1 MNSVQTR
8 HLNKIL
14 KSPNVLD
21 KTARNAKKQILSTG
35 VDFDA
40 IVCTGNSGLP
50 LATLLSVRMK
60 KQLTIVDPVGVK
72 RHSTYDVEGLIE
84 SEHNYII
91 VDDLID
97 TGATLDRL
105 KEKMAQRSE
114 KSQHVLTYLYGDG
127 CYYDECLLA
136 PDNSVFVKE
145 PLTTMVDADI
155 LGQSNWVVF

>member
-1 MNSVQTR
+1 MNSTQTR

-14 KSPNVLD
+14 KSPNILD

-40 IVCTGNSGLP
+40 IVCTGNSGVP
-50 LATLLSVRMK
+50 LATLLSIRMR
-60 KQLTIVDPVGVK
+60 KQLTIVNPVGVT
-72 RHSTYDVEGLIE
+72 RHSAYDVEGLIE
-84 SEHNYII
+84 SEHNYVI

-97 TGATLDRL
+97 TGATISRL

-127 CYYDECLLA
+127 YYFREQLLT
-136 PDNSVFVKE
+136 PDNSLFIKE
-145 PLTTMVDADI
+145 SLTIMVDGDI
-155 LGQSNWVVF
+155 LGQSTT